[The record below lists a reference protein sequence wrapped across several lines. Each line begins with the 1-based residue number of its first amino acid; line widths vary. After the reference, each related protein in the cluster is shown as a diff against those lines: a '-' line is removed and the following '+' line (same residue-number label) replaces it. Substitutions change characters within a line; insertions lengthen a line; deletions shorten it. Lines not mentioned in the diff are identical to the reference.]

1 MPDIPES
8 VVTSLHEHE
17 DHRFDTDEDQ
27 AGDHARLDAAFRAP
41 RPPARDG
48 ASRQDERK
56 STTASV
62 TSMALSSTGTY
73 QVRGKVA
80 SGKSAPSTETSMMTA
95 AASNASNPR
104 PPTRFRCPTARPPG
118 IARTGGIDIRAICV
132 ARPERKVKDLSRV
145 VTNSY
150 SVH

>member
-1 MPDIPES
+1 MPRTTLTKARGSNRPWRRMI
-8 VVTSLHEHE
+8 TSL
-17 DHRFDTDEDQ
+17 
-27 AGDHARLDAAFRAP
+27 
-41 RPPARDG
+41 
-48 ASRQDERK
+48 DERK

-132 ARPERKVKDLSRV
+132 ARPERKVKDLSQV